1 METKKK
7 IVRAFAA
14 ATLIG
19 LAATAN
25 AQSYEEW
32 AAQQRKEQ
40 QEFVENERKSFEQ
53 FVKERDEEIRKMDEE
68 FTEFLK
74 KEWKN
79 YESAEDVYKPDAPKP
94 VVKPVYQSE
103 PKQTQE
109 LKVEKAERIESYGE
123 APRLP
128 FLAKSDAKDFRPA
141 TATFNFYGNNVAV
154 RYDRS
159 EAVNVGSVNE
169 QNIGN
174 LWEQL
179 SKTNYSCTIDDLLKW
194 HNQLNLNDWGFY
206 QLVKGAANQIAG
218 SANSKVLLTW
228 FLMTKANYKARLAYK
243 SDKMYLLLATSN
255 NIYGKPYFTFNNQRY
270 YLIDG
275 QADNLYTYDK
285 DFPEAR
291 TTLDL
296 NIYKPI
302 NVAEQLKTRK
312 MDFEYDGEKHQFDV
326 SYNLNTINF
335 YNDYPQAEI
344 KIYFDATMGRATK
357 ESLSQA
363 LTPIVSGMDAVDATG
378 LLLKFV
384 QSFDYKTDDQQF
396 GHERFFFPD
405 EMFHFPYSDCEDR
418 AVLFAYLVKQLTGL
432 DVIGLNYPGHMAAAV
447 AFNTNV
453 EGSYVEHNGR
463 RYTICDP
470 TYIGAPVGMC
480 MPQYASAS
488 AVVIENAAHP
498 DLAVRAGKLWKIA
511 NKYGLYQGD
520 NKRNIVFDGNGD
532 AYMCG
537 YFNGSVDFM
546 GRQLTASGS
555 DIFIAKITAD
565 NELAFLYRIGSK
577 ADDVAYNIVLGN
589 DDSFYF
595 SGLFN
600 GELTVAGQ
608 TLKTQQSDMFI
619 AKCSRNGQLAWI
631 SQANIGQMDSINNTF
646 AAQFDP
652 NGKRLWTRTY
662 AENEDFSDYG
672 IRIDKDGCPFLAGSM
687 LASAGLMSKSYE
699 SMARRSGFVVNGRD
713 MADVAE
719 TPTDPSIAGL
729 LKIVSQATETK
740 SSLPGKLMQQ
750 DLSSSNPDISSKSPE
765 VYNQFGNIELIRNCQ
780 GIMTL
785 RTSDGNPAVFNTVK
799 LDNNSKLKISVYS
812 SGNALIEF
820 LSGSQYGNEQAWL
833 PLNSLKVYRTS
844 GNMTF
849 DYDIDH
855 THKTVSAKQVF

>member
-1 METKKK
+1 MKKLTR
-7 IVRAFAA
+7 VAA
-14 ATLIG
+14 LISATAIIG
-19 LAATAN
+19 TTAN
-25 AQSYEEW
+25 AQSYKEW

-40 QEFVENERKSFEQ
+40 QEFIENERKSFEQ

-79 YESAEDVYKPDAPKP
+79 YQSAEDEYKPDAPKP
-94 VVKPVYQSE
+94 VKKPVYQSE
-103 PKQTQE
+103 PKQTQQLKTE
-109 LKVEKAERIESYGE
+109 KVERTESCAE

-128 FLAKSDAKDFRPA
+128 FLAKSDAKDFHPA
-141 TATFNFYGNNVAV
+141 TASFNFYGNNISV
-154 RYDRS
+154 RYDRA
-159 EAVNVGSVNE
+159 EAVNVGGINE
-169 QNIGN
+169 QAIGN

-179 SKTNYSCTIDDLLKW
+179 SKTNYSCTIDDLLKYY
-194 HNQLNLNDWGFY
+194 NQLSLNDWGFY
-206 QLVKGAANQIAG
+206 QLTKNAANQIAS
-218 SANSKVLLTW
+218 SANGKVMLTW

-243 SDKMYLLLATSN
+243 SDKLYLLLAAAN

-275 QADNLYTYDK
+275 EADNLYTYDK

-296 NIYKPI
+296 NIYKPMSG
-302 NVAEQLKTRK
+302 AEQLKTRQ
-312 MDFEYDGEKHQFDV
+312 MDFEYDGERHQFGV
-326 SYNLNTINF
+326 NYNMNAINF

-357 ESLSQA
+357 ESLTQA
-363 LTPIVSGMDAVDATG
+363 LTPIVADLGAVDAVN

-384 QSFDYKTDDQQF
+384 QSFDYKTDDEQF
-396 GHERFFFPD
+396 GREKFFFPD

-432 DVIGLNYPGHMAAAV
+432 DVIGLNYPGHMATAV
-447 AFNTNV
+447 AFNTDV

-470 TYIGAPVGMC
+470 TYIGAPVGMA
-480 MPQYASAS
+480 MPQYAQTS
-488 AVVIENAAHP
+488 AVVVENAAHP

-537 YFNGSVDFM
+537 YFNGNVDFM
-546 GRQLTASGS
+546 GRQLTSSGS

-565 NELAFLYRIGSK
+565 NELGFLYRIGSK
-577 ADDVAYNIVLGN
+577 ADDVAYNIVLG
-589 DDSFYF
+589 DDNSFYF

-652 NGKRLWTRTY
+652 NGKRLWTRAY

-672 IRIDKDGCPFLAGSM
+672 IRIDKDGSPFLAGSM

-713 MADVAE
+713 MGEVAE

-729 LKIVSQATETK
+729 LNLVAQVSAGSK
-740 SSLPGKLMQQ
+740 SMSGKQMQK
-750 DLSSSNPDISSKSPE
+750 DLSSSNPSFSTKSPE
-765 VYNQFGNIELIRNCQ
+765 MFAQFGNIELIRNGQ
-780 GIMTL
+780 GIVTV
-785 RTSDGNPAVFNTVK
+785 RTNDGNPAVFNTVR
-799 LDNNSKLKISVYS
+799 LDNNSKLKISVYN

-849 DYDIDH
+849 DYDLDH
-855 THKTVSAKQVF
+855 THRTVNAKQIF

>member
-1 METKKK
+1 MKKLTR
-7 IVRAFAA
+7 VAA
-14 ATLIG
+14 LISATAIIG
-19 LAATAN
+19 TTAN

-40 QEFVENERKSFEQ
+40 QEFIENERKSFEQ

-79 YESAEDVYKPDAPKP
+79 YQSAEDEYKPDAPKP
-94 VVKPVYQSE
+94 VKKPVYQSE
-103 PKQTQE
+103 PKQTQQ
-109 LKVEKAERIESYGE
+109 LKTEKVERIESCAE

-128 FLAKSDAKDFRPA
+128 FLAKSDAKDFHPA
-141 TATFNFYGNNVAV
+141 TTSFNFYGNNISV
-154 RYDRS
+154 RYDRA
-159 EAVNVGSVNE
+159 EAVSISSINE
-169 QNIGN
+169 QAIGN

-179 SKTNYSCTIDDLLKW
+179 SKTNYSCTIDDLLKYY
-194 HNQLNLNDWGFY
+194 NQLSLNDWGFY
-206 QLVKGAANQIAG
+206 LLTKNAANQIASSTNG
-218 SANSKVLLTW
+218 KVTLTW

-243 SDKMYLLLATSN
+243 SDKLYLLLAAAN
-255 NIYGKPYFTFNNQRY
+255 NIYGKPYFTFDNQRY

-275 QADNLYTYDK
+275 EADNLYTYDK

-296 NIYKPI
+296 NIYKPMSG
-302 NVAEQLKTRK
+302 AEQLKTRQ
-312 MDFEYDGEKHQFDV
+312 MDFEYDGERHQFGV
-326 SYNLNTINF
+326 SYNMNAINF

-357 ESLSQA
+357 ESLTQA
-363 LTPIVSGMDAVDATG
+363 LTPIVADLGAVDAVN

-384 QSFDYKTDDQQF
+384 QSFDYKTDDEQF
-396 GHERFFFPD
+396 GREKFFFPD

-432 DVIGLNYPGHMAAAV
+432 DVIGLNYPGHMATAV
-447 AFNTNV
+447 AFNADV

-470 TYIGAPVGMC
+470 TYIGAPVGMA
-480 MPQYASAS
+480 MPQYAQTS
-488 AVVIENAAHP
+488 AVVVENAAHP

-537 YFNGSVDFM
+537 YFNGNIDFM
-546 GRQLTASGS
+546 GRQLTSSGS

-565 NELAFLYRIGSK
+565 NELGFLYRIGSK
-577 ADDVAYNIVLGN
+577 ADDVAYNIVLG
-589 DDSFYF
+589 DDNSFYF

-672 IRIDKDGCPFLAGSM
+672 IRIDKDGSPFLAGSM

-713 MADVAE
+713 MGEVAE

-729 LKIVSQATETK
+729 LNLVAQVSAGSK
-740 SSLPGKLMQQ
+740 SLSGKQMQK
-750 DLSSSNPDISSKSPE
+750 DLSSSNPSFSTKSPE
-765 VYNQFGNIELIRNCQ
+765 MFAQFGNIELIRNGQ
-780 GIMTL
+780 GIVTV
-785 RTSDGNPAVFNTVK
+785 RTNDGNPAVFNTVR
-799 LDNNSKLKISVYS
+799 LDNNSKLKISVYN

-849 DYDIDH
+849 DYDLDH
-855 THKTVSAKQVF
+855 THRTVNAKQVF

>member
-1 METKKK
+1 MKKLTR
-7 IVRAFAA
+7 VAA
-14 ATLIG
+14 LISATAIIG
-19 LAATAN
+19 TTAN

-40 QEFVENERKSFEQ
+40 QEFIENERKSFEQ

-79 YESAEDVYKPDAPKP
+79 YQSAEDEYKPDAPKP
-94 VVKPVYQSE
+94 VKKPVYQPE
-103 PKQTQE
+103 PKQTQQ
-109 LKVEKAERIESYGE
+109 LKTEKVERIESCAE

-128 FLAKSDAKDFRPA
+128 FLAKSDAKDFHPA
-141 TATFNFYGNNVAV
+141 TVSFNFYGNNISV
-154 RYDRS
+154 RYDRA
-159 EAVNVGSVNE
+159 EAVSISSINE
-169 QNIGN
+169 QAIGN

-179 SKTNYSCTIDDLLKW
+179 SKTNYSCTIDDLLKYY
-194 HNQLNLNDWGFY
+194 NQLSLNDWGFY
-206 QLVKGAANQIAG
+206 LLTKNAANQIASSTNG
-218 SANSKVLLTW
+218 KVTLTW

-243 SDKMYLLLATSN
+243 SDKLYLLLAAAN
-255 NIYGKPYFTFNNQRY
+255 NIYGKPYFTFDNQRY

-275 QADNLYTYDK
+275 EADNLYTYDK

-296 NIYKPI
+296 NIYKPMSG
-302 NVAEQLKTRK
+302 AEQLKTRQ
-312 MDFEYDGEKHQFDV
+312 MDFEYDGERHQFGV
-326 SYNLNTINF
+326 SYNMNAINF

-357 ESLSQA
+357 ESLTQA
-363 LTPIVSGMDAVDATG
+363 LTPIVADLGAVDAVN

-384 QSFDYKTDDQQF
+384 QSFDYKTDDEQF
-396 GHERFFFPD
+396 GREKFFFPD

-432 DVIGLNYPGHMAAAV
+432 DVIGLNYPGHMATAV
-447 AFNTNV
+447 AFNTDV

-470 TYIGAPVGMC
+470 TYIGAPVGMA
-480 MPQYASAS
+480 MPQYAQTS
-488 AVVIENAAHP
+488 AVVVENAAHP

-537 YFNGSVDFM
+537 YFNGNIDFM
-546 GRQLTASGS
+546 GRQLTSSGS

-565 NELAFLYRIGSK
+565 NELGFLYRIGSK
-577 ADDVAYNIVLGN
+577 ADDVAYNIVLG
-589 DDSFYF
+589 DDNSFYF

-672 IRIDKDGCPFLAGSM
+672 IRIDKDGSPFLAGSM

-713 MADVAE
+713 MGEVAE

-729 LKIVSQATETK
+729 LNLVAQVSAGSK
-740 SSLPGKLMQQ
+740 SLSGKQMQK
-750 DLSSSNPDISSKSPE
+750 DLSSSNPSFSTKSPE
-765 VYNQFGNIELIRNCQ
+765 MFAQFGNIELIRNGQ
-780 GIMTL
+780 GIVTV
-785 RTSDGNPAVFNTVK
+785 RTNDGNPAVFNTVR
-799 LDNNSKLKISVYS
+799 LDNNSKLKISVYN

-849 DYDIDH
+849 DYDLDH
-855 THKTVSAKQVF
+855 THRTVNAKQIF

>member
-1 METKKK
+1 MKKLTR
-7 IVRAFAA
+7 VAA
-14 ATLIG
+14 LISATAIIG
-19 LAATAN
+19 TTAN

-40 QEFVENERKSFEQ
+40 QEFIENERKSFEQ

-79 YESAEDVYKPDAPKP
+79 YQSAEDEYKPDAPKP
-94 VVKPVYQSE
+94 VKKPVYQSE
-103 PKQTQE
+103 PKQTQQ
-109 LKVEKAERIESYGE
+109 LKTEKAERIESCAE

-128 FLAKSDAKDFRPA
+128 FLAKSDAKDFHPA
-141 TATFNFYGNNVAV
+141 TASFNFYGNNISV
-154 RYDRS
+154 RYDRA
-159 EAVNVGSVNE
+159 EAVSVGNINE
-169 QNIGN
+169 QAIGN

-179 SKTNYSCTIDDLLKW
+179 SKTNYSCTIDDLLKY
-194 HNQLNLNDWGFY
+194 HNQLSLNDWGFY
-206 QLVKGAANQIAG
+206 QLTKNAANQIAS
-218 SANSKVLLTW
+218 SANGKVMLTW

-243 SDKMYLLLATSN
+243 SDKLYLLLAAAN
-255 NIYGKPYFTFNNQRY
+255 NIYGKPYFTFDNQRY

-275 QADNLYTYDK
+275 EADNLYTYDK

-296 NIYKPI
+296 NIYKPMSG
-302 NVAEQLKTRK
+302 AEQLKTRQ
-312 MDFEYDGEKHQFDV
+312 MDFEYDGERHQFGV
-326 SYNLNTINF
+326 SYNMNAINF

-357 ESLSQA
+357 ESLTQA
-363 LTPIVSGMDAVDATG
+363 LTPIVADLGAVDAVN

-384 QSFDYKTDDQQF
+384 QSFDYKTDDEQF
-396 GHERFFFPD
+396 GREKFFFPD

-432 DVIGLNYPGHMAAAV
+432 DVIGLNYPGHMATAV
-447 AFNTNV
+447 AFNADV

-470 TYIGAPVGMC
+470 TYIGAPVGMA
-480 MPQYASAS
+480 MPQYAQTS
-488 AVVIENAAHP
+488 AVVVENAAHP

-537 YFNGSVDFM
+537 YFNGNIDFM
-546 GRQLTASGS
+546 GRQLTSSGS

-565 NELAFLYRIGSK
+565 NELGFLYRIGSK
-577 ADDVAYNIVLGN
+577 ADDVAYNIVLG
-589 DDSFYF
+589 DDNSFYF

-672 IRIDKDGCPFLAGSM
+672 IRIDKDGSPFLAGSM

-699 SMARRSGFVVNGRD
+699 SMASRSGFVVNGRD
-713 MADVAE
+713 MGEVAE

-729 LKIVSQATETK
+729 LNLVAQVSAGSK
-740 SSLPGKLMQQ
+740 SLSGKQMQK
-750 DLSSSNPDISSKSPE
+750 DLSSSNPSFSTKSPE
-765 VYNQFGNIELIRNCQ
+765 MFAQFGNIELIRNGQ
-780 GIMTL
+780 GIVTV
-785 RTSDGNPAVFNTVK
+785 RTNDGNPAVFNTVR
-799 LDNNSKLKISVYS
+799 LDNNSKLKISVYN

-849 DYDIDH
+849 DYDLDH
-855 THKTVSAKQVF
+855 THRTVNAKQIF